1 MLGRY
6 SSIIDQGINWSDRL
20 RQACTCLLT
29 LAEIAYVCG
38 MPSNIVSLSLKCF
51 PCSSKAFG
59 SRSSSATLAPSSQ
72 YRLAIAAPIPPAA
85 PEINT
90 ATFVSARDHGAISLR
105 PVVARLGPATLIVL
119 MQVGQEGDVDEL
131 LAKIRD
137 EIRALKR
144 VGV

>member
-1 MLGRY
+1 FSISANSVCCSPLTGGLG
-6 SSIIDQGINWSDRL
+6 
-20 RQACTCLLT
+20 
-29 LAEIAYVCG
+29 
-38 MPSNIVSLSLKCF
+38 K
-51 PCSSKAFG
+51 
-59 SRSSSATLAPSSQ
+59 
-72 YRLAIAAPIPPAA
+72 
-85 PEINT
+85 PEPMGKLNEGWVGN
-90 ATFVSARDHGAISLR
+90 ALR